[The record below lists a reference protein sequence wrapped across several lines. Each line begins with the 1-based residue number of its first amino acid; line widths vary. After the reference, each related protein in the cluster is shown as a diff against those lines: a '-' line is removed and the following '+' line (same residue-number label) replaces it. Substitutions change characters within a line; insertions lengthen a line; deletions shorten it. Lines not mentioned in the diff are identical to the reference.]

1 MSNKSA
7 INTKTT
13 DSTSNDKWWRGG
25 VIYQV
30 YPRSFQ
36 DSNGDGIGDLVGIT
50 QRLSYIASLGVDAV
64 WISPFFKSPMKDNGY
79 DVSDYLAIDK
89 TFGTMDNFDTML
101 DEAHNLGLRIMI
113 DLVLSHTSDIHPW
126 FDESR
131 SDHTNSKND
140 WYVWADAKPDGTP
153 PNNWLSIFG
162 GSAWKW
168 DGRREQYY
176 LHNFL
181 SSQPDLNIHNHRV
194 QDELLD
200 VARFWLDKGVDG
212 FRLDTINFFMHDKM
226 LRDNPPLPEQERNHS
241 IATKVNPYNWQ
252 NHIYSKN
259 QPENIAFLERIR
271 KLTDQYEGRACLG
284 EVGDAQRGMQILGEY
299 TYGDKRIHMCY
310 AFEFLEKRPA
320 TAQWVKVVFDKLEK
334 EAPDGWACWAFSNHD
349 VERMVSRWSLGNLAK
364 YTYAM
369 LLHTV
374 RGSVCIYQG
383 EELGL
388 MESAVNFEDLR
399 DPYGIEFW
407 PEYKGRDGCRTPMVW
422 QANTVNAGFSTAKTW
437 LPVSREQSQQA
448 VDIQE
453 SDADSL
459 LHFFRKVITFRKS
472 LPVLQ
477 TGSQVSMEVNGNLL
491 SFIREDDVSCL
502 YCAFNL
508 SDESLEFSLPLGNWE
523 CINHNLG
530 KLCPNPLDSNKLG
543 PWQFCFALK
552 STNNTNT

>member
-1 MSNKSA
+1 
-7 INTKTT
+7 
-13 DSTSNDKWWRGG
+13 
-25 VIYQV
+25 
-30 YPRSFQ
+30 
-36 DSNGDGIGDLVGIT
+36 
-50 QRLSYIASLGVDAV
+50 
-64 WISPFFKSPMKDNGY
+64 
-79 DVSDYLAIDK
+79 
-89 TFGTMDNFDTML
+89 
-101 DEAHNLGLRIMI
+101 
-113 DLVLSHTSDIHPW
+113 
-126 FDESR
+126 
-131 SDHTNSKND
+131 
-140 WYVWADAKPDGTP
+140 
-153 PNNWLSIFG
+153 
-162 GSAWKW
+162 
-168 DGRREQYY
+168 
-176 LHNFL
+176 
-181 SSQPDLNIHNHRV
+181 
-194 QDELLD
+194 
-200 VARFWLDKGVDG
+200 
-212 FRLDTINFFMHDKM
+212 
-226 LRDNPPLPEQERNHS
+226 LPEQERNHS

-284 EVGDAQRGMQILGEY
+284 EIGDAQRGMQILGEY

-310 AFEFLEKRPA
+310 AFEFLEKKPA
-320 TAQWVKVVFDKLEK
+320 TAQWVEAVFDKMER
-334 EAPDGWACWAFSNHD
+334 EAPNGWACWAFSNHD
-349 VERMVSRWSLGNLAK
+349 VERMVSRWSLGTLAK

-388 MESAVNFEDLR
+388 MESAMNFEDLR

-422 QANTVNAGFSTAKTW
+422 QANKVNAGFSTAKTW
-437 LPVSREQSQQA
+437 LPVSSEHSQQA

-453 SDADSL
+453 SDQDSL
-459 LHFFRKVITFRKS
+459 LHFFRNAIAFRKS

-477 TGSQVSMEVNGNLL
+477 TGAQVSMEANGNLL

-508 SDESLEFSLPLGNWE
+508 SDESLEFALPLGNWE

-530 KLCPNPLDSNKLG
+530 KLCSNPLDSNMLG

-552 STNNTNT
+552 STNNTNI